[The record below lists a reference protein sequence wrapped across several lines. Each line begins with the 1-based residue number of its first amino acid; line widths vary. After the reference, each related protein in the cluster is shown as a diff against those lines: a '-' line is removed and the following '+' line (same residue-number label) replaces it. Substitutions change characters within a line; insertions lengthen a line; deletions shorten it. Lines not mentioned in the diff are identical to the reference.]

1 MKNNKLAIYGGKKII
16 LKKFKRYNSIG
27 KEEIIAANK
36 VLKTGILSDFI
47 AGNNSKFLGGS
58 KVKEFEKYCA
68 KYFKVKYAVT
78 VNSWTSGL
86 VCAVGA
92 IDIEPGDEVIVTP
105 WTMPATATA
114 IIHWNAIPVFADVD
128 KDTFNICPK
137 SIIKNISK
145 KTKAIIAVDIFGQSA
160 EIDKIMKIAK
170 KYRLKVISDSAQAIG
185 TLNKGRFSGTIADVG
200 GFSLNYHKH
209 INTGEGGIL
218 VTNNKKIYNKLTL
231 IRNHGEMSVNSKN
244 KKTLA
249 NTFGHNFRLGEIESA
264 IGIEQ
269 LKKLNFFINK
279 RRLIADKL
287 SNGISDLLG
296 LQTPKVLDG
305 YTHSYY
311 KYPIILSGR
320 AIKKRSLIKKALES
334 EGIQGLSDGYICTHL
349 LPMYQQ
355 KIAYGSKGFP
365 WNSEVYKKNISYKK
379 GICPVAENL
388 HFKSYLG
395 LSLDLYDLNLKDIN
409 LIIKSFRKVW
419 KQFF

>member
-114 IIHWNAIPVFADVD
+114 IIHWNAIPVFADID
-128 KDTFNICPK
+128 KDTFNISPK

-170 KYRLKVISDSAQAIG
+170 KYNLKVISDSAQAIG

-244 KKTLA
+244 KKILA

-269 LKKLNFFINK
+269 LKKLNFFIK
-279 RRLIADKL
+279 KKRLIAEKL

-365 WNSEVYKKNISYKK
+365 WKSEVYKKNISYKK

>member
-1 MKNNKLAIYGGKKII
+1 MKNNKLALYGGKKII
-16 LKKFKRYNSIG
+16 SKFFKRYNSIG
-27 KEEIIAANK
+27 KEEILAANK
-36 VLKTGILSDFI
+36 VLKKGILSDFV
-47 AGNNSKFLGGS
+47 AGKNSKFLGGS
-58 KVKEFEKYCA
+58 KVREFERYCA

-114 IIHWNAIPVFADVD
+114 IIQWNGIPVFADID

-137 SIIKNISK
+137 SILKKISK

-170 KYRLKVISDSAQAIG
+170 KYKLKVISDSAQAIG
-185 TLNKGRFSGTIADVG
+185 TLNRGRFSGTIADVG
-200 GFSLNYHKH
+200 GYSLNFHKH

-231 IRNHGEMSVNSKN
+231 IRNHGEMAVNDRN

-279 RRLIADKL
+279 KRLIAEKL
-287 SNGISDLLG
+287 SKGISDLQG
-296 LQTPKVLDG
+296 LQVPKILDG
-305 YTHSYY
+305 NTHSYY
-311 KYPIILSGR
+311 KFPIILSGK
-320 AIKKRSLIKKALES
+320 AVKKRSLIKKALEA
-334 EGIQGLSDGYICTHL
+334 EGVQGLSDGYVCTHL
-349 LPMYQQ
+349 LPMYQY

-365 WNSEVYKKNISYKK
+365 WNSEIYKKNITYKK

-395 LSLDLYDLNLKDIN
+395 LSFDLYDFTLNDIN
-409 LIIKSFRKVW
+409 LIIKSFKKVW
-419 KQFF
+419 KKL

>member
-114 IIHWNAIPVFADVD
+114 IIHWNAIPVFADID
-128 KDTFNICPK
+128 KDTFNISPK

-170 KYRLKVISDSAQAIG
+170 KYNLKVISDSAQAIG
-185 TLNKGRFSGTIADVG
+185 TLNKGRFSGGYTVL
-200 GFSLNYHKH
+200 F
-209 INTGEGGIL
+209 
-218 VTNNKKIYNKLTL
+218 
-231 IRNHGEMSVNSKN
+231 
-244 KKTLA
+244 
-249 NTFGHNFRLGEIESA
+249 
-264 IGIEQ
+264 
-269 LKKLNFFINK
+269 
-279 RRLIADKL
+279 L
-287 SNGISDLLG
+287 SN
-296 LQTPKVLDG
+296 Q
-305 YTHSYY
+305 
-311 KYPIILSGR
+311 ILS
-320 AIKKRSLIKKALES
+320 KVK
-334 EGIQGLSDGYICTHL
+334 GYIE
-349 LPMYQQ
+349 YS
-355 KIAYGSKGFP
+355 KI
-365 WNSEVYKKNISYKK
+365 
-379 GICPVAENL
+379 
-388 HFKSYLG
+388 
-395 LSLDLYDLNLKDIN
+395 
-409 LIIKSFRKVW
+409 
-419 KQFF
+419 

>member
-114 IIHWNAIPVFADVD
+114 IIHWNAIPVFADID
-128 KDTFNICPK
+128 KDTFNISPK

-170 KYRLKVISDSAQAIG
+170 KYNLSVIEDAADSLGSKYRNKQTGTFGKIGVFSFNGNKTITSGSGGAI
-185 TLNKGRFSGTIADVG
+185 
-200 GFSLNYHKH
+200 
-209 INTGEGGIL
+209 
-218 VTNNKKIYNKLTL
+218 VTNEKKIYLKAKHL
-231 IRNHGEMSVNSKN
+231 ISVSKKNHSYEFIHDQVGWNYRMNNLNAS
-244 KKTLA
+244 
-249 NTFGHNFRLGEIESA
+249 LGLS
-264 IGIEQ
+264 Q
-269 LKKLNFFINK
+269 MKKLNKIL
-279 RRLIADKL
+279 RLKKKIA
-287 SNGISDLLG
+287 
-296 LQTPKVLDG
+296 
-305 YTHSYY
+305 Y
-311 KYPIILSGR
+311 KYKKAFSGSKYCEIINSDQVSELNNWINLLKIKDKYNKKKNNLLNFLVKKGFFCR
-320 AIKKRSLIKKALES
+320 AIWRPM
-334 EGIQGLSDGYICTHL
+334 HL
-349 LPMYQQ
+349 LPYLKNYQRSQ
-355 KIAYGSKGFP
+355 M
-365 WNSEVYKKNISYKK
+365 KNTMKLYRNT
-379 GICPVAENL
+379 ICLPSSANL
-388 HFKSYLG
+388 
-395 LSLDLYDLNLKDIN
+395 
-409 LIIKSFRKVW
+409 LIK
-419 KQFF
+419 

>member
-1 MKNNKLAIYGGKKII
+1 MTSNTLALFGGKKTITY
-16 LKKFKRYNSIG
+16 KFKRYNSIG

-58 KVKEFEKYCA
+58 NVNKFEKNCA
-68 KYFKVKYAVT
+68 KYFKVKYVVT

-92 IDIEPGDEVIVTP
+92 IDIEPGDEVIVST

-114 IIHWNAIPVFADVD
+114 IIQWNAIPVFADID

-137 SIIKNISK
+137 SIVKNISK

-160 EIDKIMKIAK
+160 NIDKIIKIAK
-170 KYRLKVISDSAQAIG
+170 KYKLKVISDSAQAIG

-231 IRNHGEMSVNSKN
+231 IRNHGEMAVISKN
-244 KKTLA
+244 KKNLA

-269 LKKLNFFINK
+269 LKKLNFFIKKK
-279 RRLIADKL
+279 RTIAQKL
-287 SNGISDLLG
+287 TDGLSCLSG
-296 LQTPKVLDG
+296 LQTPKILDRC
-305 YTHSYY
+305 THSYY
-311 KYPIILSGR
+311 KYPMILNGR
-320 AIKKRSLIKKALES
+320 AVKKRSLIKKALEA
-334 EGIQGLSDGYICTHL
+334 EGVQGLSDGYICTHL
-349 LPMYQQ
+349 LPMYQH

-365 WNSEVYKKNISYKK
+365 WNSEIYKRNISYKK

-395 LSLDLYDLNLKDIN
+395 LSIDLYNLSSKDIN
-409 LIIKSFRKVW
+409 LIIKSFKKVW
-419 KQFF
+419 RLLL

>member
-1 MKNNKLAIYGGKKII
+1 MTNNALALFGVKKTITH
-16 LKKFKRYNSIG
+16 KFKRYNPIG
-27 KEEIIAANK
+27 KEEILAANK

-58 KVKEFEKYCA
+58 KVKEFEKKCA
-68 KYFKVKYAVT
+68 KYFRVRYAVT

-92 IDIEPGDEVIVTP
+92 IDIEPGDEVIVST

-114 IIHWNAIPVFADVD
+114 IIQWNAIPVFADID

-137 SIIKNISK
+137 SILKNISK

-160 EIDKIMKIAK
+160 NIDEIMKIAK
-170 KYRLKVISDSAQAIG
+170 KYKLKVISDSAQAIG
-185 TLNKGRFSGTIADVG
+185 TLNKGRYSGTIADVG

-231 IRNHGEMSVNSKN
+231 IRNHGEMAVNSKN
-244 KKTLA
+244 KKNLL

-269 LKKLNFFINK
+269 LKKLNFFIEKK
-279 RRLIADKL
+279 RIIAQKL
-287 SNGISDLLG
+287 TEGLSGLPG
-296 LQTPKVLDG
+296 LQTPKVLDKC
-305 YTHSYY
+305 THSYY
-311 KYPIILSGR
+311 KYPMILNGR
-320 AIKKRSLIKKALES
+320 VVKKRSLIKKALEA
-334 EGIQGLSDGYICTHL
+334 EGVQGLSDGYICTHL
-349 LPMYQQ
+349 LPMYQH

-365 WNSEVYKKNISYKK
+365 WNSEIYKRNISYKK

-395 LSLDLYDLNLKDIN
+395 LSIDLYELSSKDVN
-409 LIIKSFRKVW
+409 LIIKSFKKVW
-419 KQFF
+419 RLLL

>member
-114 IIHWNAIPVFADVD
+114 IIHWNAIPVFADID
-128 KDTFNICPK
+128 KDTFNISPK

-170 KYRLKVISDSAQAIG
+170 KYNLKVISDSAQAIG

-200 GFSLNYHKH
+200 GFSLNFHKH

-231 IRNHGEMSVNSKN
+231 IRNHGEMAVNGRN
-244 KKTLA
+244 KKTLI

-279 RRLIADKL
+279 KRLIAEKL
-287 SNGISDLLG
+287 SKGIADLLG
-296 LQTPKVLDG
+296 LQVPKILDG

-311 KYPIILSGR
+311 KFPIILNGK
-320 AIKKRSLIKKALES
+320 AAKKRSLIKKALEA
-334 EGIQGLSDGYICTHL
+334 EGVQGLSDGYVCTHL
-349 LPMYQQ
+349 LPMYQH

-365 WNSEVYKKNISYKK
+365 WNSKIYKKNITYKK

-395 LSLDLYDLNLKDIN
+395 LSLDLYDFTLTDVN
-409 LIIKSFRKVW
+409 LITKSFKKVW
-419 KQFF
+419 KQLL

>member
-114 IIHWNAIPVFADVD
+114 IIHWNAIPVFADID
-128 KDTFNICPK
+128 KDTFNISPK

-170 KYRLKVISDSAQAIG
+170 KYNLKVISDSAQAIG

-244 KKTLA
+244 KKILA

-269 LKKLNFFINK
+269 LKKLNFFIK
-279 RRLIADKL
+279 KKRLIAEKL

>member
-114 IIHWNAIPVFADVD
+114 IIHWNAIPVFADID
-128 KDTFNICPK
+128 KDTFNISPK

-170 KYRLKVISDSAQAIG
+170 KYNLKVISDSAQAIG

-231 IRNHGEMSVNSKN
+231 IRNHGEMAVNGRN
-244 KKTLA
+244 KKTLI

-279 RRLIADKL
+279 KRLIAEKL
-287 SNGISDLLG
+287 SKGIADLLG
-296 LQTPKVLDG
+296 LQVPKILDG

-311 KYPIILSGR
+311 KFPIILNGK
-320 AIKKRSLIKKALES
+320 AAKKRSLIKKALEA
-334 EGIQGLSDGYICTHL
+334 EGVQGLSDGYVCTHL
-349 LPMYQQ
+349 LPMYQH

-365 WNSEVYKKNISYKK
+365 WNSKIYKKNITYKK

-395 LSLDLYDLNLKDIN
+395 LSLDLYDFTLTDVN
-409 LIIKSFRKVW
+409 LITKSFKKVW
-419 KQFF
+419 KQLL

>member
-1 MKNNKLAIYGGKKII
+1 MTSNTLALFGGKKTITY
-16 LKKFKRYNSIG
+16 KFKRYNSIG

-58 KVKEFEKYCA
+58 KVNEFEKNCA
-68 KYFKVKYAVT
+68 KYFKVKYVVT

-92 IDIEPGDEVIVTP
+92 IDIEPGDEVIVST

-114 IIHWNAIPVFADVD
+114 IIQWNAIPVFADID

-137 SIIKNISK
+137 SIVKNISK

-160 EIDKIMKIAK
+160 NIDEIMKIAK
-170 KYRLKVISDSAQAIG
+170 KYKLKVISDSAQSIG
-185 TLNKGRFSGTIADVG
+185 TLNKRRYSGTIADVG

-231 IRNHGEMSVNSKN
+231 IRNHGEMRVNSKN
-244 KKTLA
+244 KKNLT

-269 LKKLNFFINK
+269 LNKLNFFIKKK
-279 RRLIADKL
+279 RTIAQKL
-287 SNGISDLLG
+287 TDGLSCLSG
-296 LQTPKVLDG
+296 LQTPKILDRC
-305 YTHSYY
+305 THSYY
-311 KYPIILSGR
+311 KYPMILNGR
-320 AIKKRSLIKKALES
+320 AVKKRSLIKKALEA
-334 EGIQGLSDGYICTHL
+334 EGVQGLSDGYICTHL
-349 LPMYQQ
+349 LPMYQH

-365 WNSEVYKKNISYKK
+365 WNSEIYKRNISYKK

-395 LSLDLYDLNLKDIN
+395 LSIDLYNLSSKDIN
-409 LIIKSFRKVW
+409 LIIKSFKKVW
-419 KQFF
+419 RLLL

>member
-1 MKNNKLAIYGGKKII
+1 MTSNTLALFGGKKTITY
-16 LKKFKRYNSIG
+16 KFKRYNSIG

-58 KVKEFEKYCA
+58 KVNEFEKNCA
-68 KYFKVKYAVT
+68 KYFKVKYVVT

-92 IDIEPGDEVIVTP
+92 IDIEPGDEVIVST

-114 IIHWNAIPVFADVD
+114 IIQWNAIPVFADID

-137 SIIKNISK
+137 SIVKNISK

-160 EIDKIMKIAK
+160 NIDKIIKIAK
-170 KYRLKVISDSAQAIG
+170 KYKLKVISDSAQAIG

-231 IRNHGEMSVNSKN
+231 IRNHGEMAVISKN
-244 KKTLA
+244 KKNLA

-269 LKKLNFFINK
+269 LKKLNFFIKKK
-279 RRLIADKL
+279 RTIAQKL
-287 SNGISDLLG
+287 TDGLSCLSG
-296 LQTPKVLDG
+296 LQTPKILDRC
-305 YTHSYY
+305 THSYY
-311 KYPIILSGR
+311 KYPMILNGR
-320 AIKKRSLIKKALES
+320 AVKKRSLIKKALEA
-334 EGIQGLSDGYICTHL
+334 EGVQGLSDGYICTHL
-349 LPMYQQ
+349 LPMYQH

-365 WNSEVYKKNISYKK
+365 WNSEIYKRNISYKK

-395 LSLDLYDLNLKDIN
+395 LSIDLYNLSSKDIN
-409 LIIKSFRKVW
+409 LIIKSFKKVW
-419 KQFF
+419 RLLL